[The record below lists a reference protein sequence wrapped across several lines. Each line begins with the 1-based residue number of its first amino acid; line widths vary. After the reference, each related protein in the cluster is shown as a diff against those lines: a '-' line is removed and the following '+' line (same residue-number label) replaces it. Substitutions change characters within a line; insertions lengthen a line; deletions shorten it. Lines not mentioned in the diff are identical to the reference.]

1 MLKNGERDWRKMLGR
16 LRKGVAGAR
25 QVRAADLQQVLEEG
39 RQRRATKEQE
49 QEKAL
54 PRSTKRNGRFVL
66 DKKWFPTFVE
76 QKDFA
81 SMLKWRW
88 RVAGKAEEVQSQEE
102 LDEILPVATPDER
115 VLQEPRAGGSQFTWL
130 GHASC
135 LMQWNGWNVL
145 CDPYFQK
152 GARLS
157 NGLVQNDIAPRR
169 SRSMDFPMSMPL

>member
-1 MLKNGERDWRKMLGR
+1 MLGR

-54 PRSTKRNGRFVL
+54 PRSTKKNGRFVL

-102 LDEILPVATPDER
+102 LDEILPVMTPEER
-115 VLQEPRAGGSQFTWL
+115 VLQEPRAEFAVAWL

-145 CDPYFQK
+145 CDPIFSERCAPVQWA
-152 GARLS
+152 G
-157 NGLVQNDIAPRR
+157 QNDIAPRR
-169 SRSMDFPMSMPL
+169 FR